1 MKNFSRDLISILVI
15 TIAIFPNIVLA
26 YIDPGT
32 GSMIISAI
40 VFIIASIGYYSRI
53 LIQKIKDFFASFR
66 NK

>member
-40 VFIIASIGYYSRI
+40 VFTIASIGYYSRI
-53 LIQKIKDFFASFR
+53 LIQKIKDFFTSFR

>member
-40 VFIIASIGYYSRI
+40 VFTIASIGYYSRI
-53 LIQKIKDFFASFR
+53 LIKKIKDFFTSFR